1 MKTPEYLSAILLI
14 LIGSTL
20 SIQAQDTI
28 VNRSV
33 SVEREYR
40 PLIHDAGKINS
51 MPLVLEPNVVKSP
64 ANYSNFNLPL
74 NADYNIHILPAADL
88 VMDKPAQAD
97 KGFARIGVGN
107 FANTLADFAYPVINT
122 PDIRLDFSLN
132 HLATFNALQM
142 HSTTKANLSFDKIF
156 KTFDL
161 YAGIGGGHE
170 YFKYYGNNYNAVDSI
185 IHLDQLA
192 VKYENPYYEEI
203 SRIGVNPL
211 QRSYSLDSLSRFPNS
226 DTFWRFNMQLGVR
239 SLPMSTDLRYQAEI
253 QYKSFSSRNGMT
265 ENIVRTRAGFSSP
278 NEKNRL
284 GMDLDLNNMIYSS
297 VKIPDFNFWDTYAV
311 LTLNPYYNIER
322 PEYNVRLGVKTSFSF
337 VHGKFVSPSP
347 DVLAEWKAVPEYLS
361 LYGGVTGNYE
371 INTLDKIFTENP
383 YLLSDLRL
391 TDTFTPIDFFA
402 GIKLKPVYNLL
413 LDGYIDF
420 KHIDNQYFF
429 VNNGYS
435 LATSNT
441 ILYPSDATIYTNR
454 FSVVYGRSSLFK
466 AGIRANYNYK
476 KLVNFELKYAYN
488 GWTVDNQPYAWNM
501 PKYEAQLNTD
511 LRINDNLTVS
521 ANMYYEGTRYARL
534 GNLAIL
540 MQDKVDINLGVAY
553 SYNNWLTVFGKI
565 NNLINNQ
572 YQNYYGYDV
581 QGTNMMIGAAFSF

>member
-1 MKTPEYLSAILLI
+1 MKTPEYLPAILLF
-14 LIGSTL
+14 LIGSAL
-20 SIQAQDTI
+20 SIQAQDSI

-33 SVEREYR
+33 SVEREYQ
-40 PLIHDAGKINS
+40 PMIHDAGKINS

-74 NADYNIHILPAADL
+74 NADYNIHILPAAEL
-88 VMDKPAQAD
+88 IPEKPPLTD

-107 FANTLADFAYPVINT
+107 FSNTLADFAYPLINT

-132 HLATFNALQM
+132 HLATFDTRQM

-161 YAGIGGGHE
+161 YAGVGGGHE
-170 YFKYYGNNYNAVDSI
+170 YFKYYGNNYNSVDSI
-185 IHLDQLA
+185 INLEQLA

-203 SRIGVNPL
+203 SRIGINTS
-211 QRSYSLDSLSRFPNS
+211 QRSYSLDSLSRFPNN
-226 DTFWRFNMQLGVR
+226 DTFWRFNAQVGLR

-253 QYKSFSSRNGMT
+253 QYKLFRSLNGMT
-265 ENIVRTRAGFSSP
+265 ENIVRTQAGFSTP

-284 GMDLDLNNMIYSS
+284 GLDFDLSNMMYSS
-297 VKIPDFNFWDTYAV
+297 VKIPDFNYWDTYAV
-311 LTLNPYYNIER
+311 LTLNPYFKIDR
-322 PEYNVRLGVKTSFSF
+322 PTYNVRLGIKSSFSF
-337 VHGKFVSPSP
+337 VHGSFVNPSA
-347 DVLAEWKAVPEYLS
+347 DVNAEWKAIPEYLS
-361 LYGGVTGNYE
+361 IYGGMTGDYE

-383 YLLSDLRL
+383 YLLSDIRL
-391 TDTFTPIDFFA
+391 TDTYTPVDFYA
-402 GIKLKPVYNLL
+402 GIKLKPLYNLL

-420 KHIDNQYFF
+420 KQIDNQYFF

-435 LATSNT
+435 VATSNT
-441 ILYPSDATIYTNR
+441 ILYPSDETIYTNR
-454 FSVVYGRSSLFK
+454 FSAVYSSATRFK
-466 AGIRANYNYK
+466 AGVRANYNYK
-476 KLVNFELKYAYN
+476 KQVNIELKYAYN
-488 GWTVDNQPYAWNM
+488 GWTVENQPFAWNK

-511 LRINDNLTVS
+511 LRVNDNLTVS

-534 GNLAIL
+534 GYFPIL

>member
-33 SVEREYR
+33 SVEREYK

-107 FANTLADFAYPVINT
+107 FSNTLADFAYPVINT

-132 HLATFNALQM
+132 HLATFNTLQM

-161 YAGIGGGHE
+161 YAGVGGGHE

-185 IHLDQLA
+185 IQLNQLA
-192 VKYENPYYEEI
+192 VKYENPFYQEI
-203 SRIGVNPL
+203 SRVGVNTL

-226 DTFWRFNMQLGVR
+226 DTFWRFNAQVGVR

-253 QYKSFSSRNGMT
+253 QYKSFSSLNGMT

-284 GMDLDLNNMIYSS
+284 GMDLDLNNMMYSS
-297 VKIPDFNFWDTYAV
+297 VNIPDFNYWNTYAV

-347 DVLAEWKAVPEYLS
+347 DVRAEWKAVPEYLS
-361 LYGGVTGNYE
+361 LYGGVTGDYE

-391 TDTFTPIDFFA
+391 TDTYTPIDFYA

-413 LDGYIDF
+413 LDGYIDYRY
-420 KHIDNQYFF
+420 IDNQYFF

-435 LATSNT
+435 LATSTT
-441 ILYPSDATIYTNR
+441 ILYPSDATIYSNR

-488 GWTVDNQPYAWNM
+488 GWKVDNQPYAWNK

-534 GNLAIL
+534 GNLSIL

-572 YQNYYGYDV
+572 YQNFYGYDV

>member
-1 MKTPEYLSAILLI
+1 MKTPEYLSAILLF

-51 MPLVLEPNVVKSP
+51 MPLVLEPNVAKLR
-64 ANYSNFNLPL
+64 ANYSNFNLPM

-88 VMDKPAQAD
+88 VMEKPALTD

-132 HLATFNALQM
+132 HLATFNALQV

-161 YAGIGGGHE
+161 YAGVGGGHE
-170 YFKYYGNNYNAVDSI
+170 YFKYYGNNYNSVDSI

-192 VKYENPYYEEI
+192 IKYENPYYEEI
-203 SRIGVNPL
+203 SRTGVNTL

-226 DTFWRFNMQLGVR
+226 DTFWRFNTQVGLR
-239 SLPMSTDLRYQAEI
+239 SLPMSTDLRYNAEI
-253 QYKSFSSRNGMT
+253 QYKSFSSLNGLT

-284 GMDLDLNNMIYSS
+284 GIDMDLNNMMYSS
-297 VKIPDFNFWDTYAV
+297 VKIPDFNYWDTYAV
-311 LTLNPYYNIER
+311 LSLNPYFNIER
-322 PEYNVRLGVKTSFSF
+322 PDYNVRLGVKTSFSF

-347 DVLAEWKAVPEYLS
+347 DVLAEWKAVPKILS
-361 LYGGVTGNYE
+361 LYGGLTGDYE

-383 YLLSDLRL
+383 YLFSDLRL
-391 TDTFTPIDFFA
+391 TDTYTPIEFFA
-402 GIKLKPVYNLL
+402 GIKLKPFYNLL

-420 KHIDNQYFF
+420 KQINNQYFF
-429 VNNGYS
+429 VNNGYT
-435 LATSNT
+435 LAASNT
-441 ILYPSDATIYTNR
+441 ILYPSDVTIYTNR
-454 FSVVYGRSSLFK
+454 FNVVYSSASRFK
-466 AGIRANYNYK
+466 AGVRANYNYK

-488 GWTVDNQPYAWNM
+488 GWTVVNQPYAWNK

>member
-1 MKTPEYLSAILLI
+1 MKTPEYIPAILLF
-14 LIGSTL
+14 LIGSAL

-33 SVEREYR
+33 SVEREYK
-40 PLIHDAGKINS
+40 PMIQDAGKINS

-74 NADYNIHILPAADL
+74 NADYNIHILPAAEL
-88 VMDKPAQAD
+88 IPEKPALND

-107 FANTLADFAYPVINT
+107 FSNTLADFAYPLINT

-132 HLATFNALQM
+132 HLATFDTRQM

-161 YAGIGGGHE
+161 YAGVGGGHE

-185 IHLDQLA
+185 IDLKQLA
-192 VKYENPYYEEI
+192 VKYENPYYTEI
-203 SRIGVNPL
+203 NRNGINTS
-211 QRSYSLDSLSRFPNS
+211 QRSFSLDSLSRFPNNE
-226 DTFWRFNMQLGVR
+226 TFWRFNTQIGLR
-239 SLPMSTDLRYQAEI
+239 SLPLSTDLRYRAEL
-253 QYKSFSSRNGMT
+253 QYKIFSSRNGLT
-265 ENIVRTRAGFSSP
+265 ENIVHTQAGFSSP
-278 NEKNRL
+278 SQKNRL
-284 GMDLDLNNMIYSS
+284 GLDFDLSNMMYSS
-297 VKIPDFNFWDTYAV
+297 AKIPDFNYWNTYAV
-311 LTLNPYYNIER
+311 LTLNPYFNIDR
-322 PEYNVRLGVKTSFSF
+322 PAYNVRLGIKSSFSF
-337 VHGKFVSPSP
+337 VHGKFVNPSG
-347 DVLAEWKAVPEYLS
+347 DVRAEWKAIPEYLS
-361 LYGGVTGNYE
+361 LYGGMTGDYE

-383 YLLSDLRL
+383 YLLSDTRL
-391 TDTFTPIDFFA
+391 TDTYTPVDFYA
-402 GIKLKPVYNLL
+402 GIKLKPLYNLL
-413 LDGYIDF
+413 LDGYVDF
-420 KHIDNQYFF
+420 KQISNQYFF
-429 VNNGYS
+429 VNNGYTV
-435 LATSNT
+435 ATSNT
-441 ILYPSDATIYTNR
+441 TLYPTDETIYTNR
-454 FSVVYGRSSLFK
+454 FSVVYSSASRFK

-476 KLVNFELKYAYN
+476 KQVNIELKYAYN
-488 GWTVDNQPYAWNM
+488 GWTVDNQQFAWNK

-511 LRINDNLTVS
+511 LRINDNLMVS
-521 ANMYYEGTRYARL
+521 ANMYYEGTRYAL
-534 GNLAIL
+534 FENFPIL